1 MRRVSPIQVLPDILI
16 SQIAAG
22 EVVERP
28 ASALKE
34 LIENSLDAGAT
45 RIDIKL
51 EQGGVKLLSVQDD
64 GAGITLDELPL
75 SLARHATS
83 KIATLEDLESVA
95 SLGFRGEALAS
106 MASVARVSVTSRTPS
121 APHAGQI
128 DAEGS
133 APGAV
138 RPAAL
143 SGGTLINVADLFFNT
158 PARRKFLKSEA
169 TEYAH
174 CAEIVRRMA
183 LSRPDVAFTL
193 THNGRIQLRFPSQGL
208 DERIAAVLGEDFV
221 AAAVVVDEQAGPFS
235 LSGMAALP
243 AYSRSGRDAQYV
255 FVNGRFVR
263 DKLIAHAL
271 REAYRDVLHHDRH
284 PAYALFFRLPP
295 EGVDVNVHPAKTE
308 VRFRDSRGVHQ
319 FLFHAIER
327 ALSGSASESR
337 EAGHRL
343 PQVESPPTPLYQ
355 GGHISNPLDKGGRPQ
370 GGGIYGGGGH
380 AAGGFPPLPAGEG
393 RGEGE
398 MFAKPTSWGAPTQ
411 SSIPLQARESQAFY
425 DALYRTPGVEEPS
438 ASQETDAYPLGYA
451 LGQLH
456 GIYVLAQNTKGLV
469 VVDMH
474 AAHERVVYEKLKC
487 ALDARAVPTQSL
499 LIPVTVTAD
508 ERDVAA
514 IGDHAEALQNIG
526 FDIHPIAANTV
537 AVRAVPA
544 LLKDADPL
552 ALTRDLLREIREYG
566 VSRLIT
572 ERRNELLST
581 LACHGA
587 VRANRKLTIPEMNA
601 LLREMEATE
610 RAGQC
615 NHGRPTWFQLGMNDL
630 DKWFRRGE

>member
-1 MRRVSPIQVLPDILI
+1 MRAIQVLPDILI

-34 LIENSLDAGAT
+34 LVENSLDAGAT
-45 RIDIKL
+45 RLDIRL
-51 EQGGVKLLSVQDD
+51 EQGGAKLLSVQDD
-64 GAGITLDELPL
+64 GAGISADELPL
-75 SLARHATS
+75 ALARHATS
-83 KIATLEDLESVA
+83 KIGALEDLERVA

-106 MASVARVSVTSRTPS
+106 MASVARVSLASRS
-121 APHAGQI
+121 RGAAHASQI
-128 DAEGS
+128 EAEGA
-133 APGAV
+133 APDAV

-143 SGGTLINVADLFFNT
+143 ASGTTVTVADLFFNT

-174 CAEIVRRMA
+174 CAEVVRRMA
-183 LSRPDVAFTL
+183 LSRPDVSFTL
-193 THNGRIQLRFPSQGL
+193 THNGRVQLRYPAQTL
-208 DERIAAVLGEDFV
+208 DERIGAVLGEDFV
-221 AAAVVVDEQAGPFS
+221 AAAVSVDEQAGP
-235 LSGMAALP
+235 LQLKGLAALP
-243 AYSRSGRDAQYV
+243 AYSKSGRDAQYV
-255 FVNGRFVR
+255 FVNGRYVR
-263 DKLIAHAL
+263 DKVVAHAL

-284 PAYALFFRLPP
+284 PAYALFFSLPP

-319 FLFHAIER
+319 FLFHAVER
-327 ALSGSASESR
+327 ALSGSAAESR
-337 EAGHRL
+337 EAVHQA
-343 PQVESPPTPLYQ
+343 PVQHSESVVAMPRAPAPAWR
-355 GGHISNPLDKGGRPQ
+355 GGDQ
-370 GGGIYGGGGH
+370 
-380 AAGGFPPLPAGEG
+380 
-393 RGEGE
+393 
-398 MFAKPTSWGAPTQ
+398 TSMQLG
-411 SSIPLQARESQAFY
+411 AREALAFY
-425 DALYRTPGVEEPS
+425 DTLSRAPETVPAAEET
-438 ASQETDAYPLGYA
+438 AHEYPLGFA

-456 GIYVLAQNTKGLV
+456 GIYVLAQNAKGLV
-469 VVDMH
+469 LVDMH

-487 ALDARAVPTQSL
+487 ALDAKNVPTQTL

-514 IGDHAEALQNIG
+514 IGDHAEALAGIG

-566 VSRLIT
+566 VSRLVT
-572 ERRNELLST
+572 ERRNELLGT

-587 VRANRKLTIPEMNA
+587 VRANRKLSVPEMNA

-615 NHGRPTWFQLGMNDL
+615 NHGRPTWFQVSLADL

>member
-1 MRRVSPIQVLPDILI
+1 MRQTQPIQLLPDILI

-75 SLARHATS
+75 ALARHATS

-106 MASVARVSVTSRTPS
+106 MASVARVSVTSRTP
-121 APHAGQI
+121 AATHAGQI

-143 SGGTLINVADLFFNT
+143 TAGTLITVADLFFNT

-183 LSRPDVAFTL
+183 LSRPDVGFTL
-193 THNGRIQLRFPSQGL
+193 THNGRIQLRFPAHGL

-221 AAAVVVDEQAGPFS
+221 AAAVAVDEQAGLFK
-235 LSGMAALP
+235 LAGLAALP

-284 PAYALFFRLPP
+284 PAYALFFQLPP

-308 VRFRDSRGVHQ
+308 VRFRDGRGVHQ
-319 FLFHAIER
+319 FLLHAIER
-327 ALSGSASESR
+327 ALSGSAAESR
-337 EAGHRL
+337 EAVHQA
-343 PQVESPPTPLYQ
+343 PQIEFSPTPLYQ
-355 GGHISNPLDKGGRPQ
+355 GGLQHYPLVKGGGEQ
-370 GGGIYGGGGH
+370 GEPGDFRTARH
-380 AAGGFPPLPAGEG
+380 AG
-393 RGEGE
+393 
-398 MFAKPTSWGAPTQ
+398 GAPTQ
-411 SSIPLQARESQAFY
+411 STIPLQARESLAFY
-425 DALYRTPGVEEPS
+425 DALYRTPGAE
-438 ASQETDAYPLGYA
+438 DAPAQANADYPLGYA

-456 GIYVLAQNTKGLV
+456 GIYVLAQNARGLV

-474 AAHERVVYEKLKC
+474 AAHERVVYEKLKG
-487 ALDARAVPTQSL
+487 ALDARSTPTQAL
-499 LIPVTVTAD
+499 LMPVTVTAD

-514 IGDHAEALQNIG
+514 IGDQADALAGIG

-566 VSRLIT
+566 VTRLIT

-587 VRANRKLTIPEMNA
+587 VRANRRLTIPEMNA

>member
-1 MRRVSPIQVLPDILI
+1 MRSIQVLPDILI

-34 LIENSLDAGAT
+34 LIENSLDAGAS
-45 RIDIKL
+45 RLDIKL
-51 EQGGVKLLSVQDD
+51 EQGGTKLISVQDD
-64 GAGITLDELPL
+64 GVGISADQLL
-75 SLARHATS
+75 LALTRHATS
-83 KIATLEDLESVA
+83 KINTLEELESVA

-106 MASVARVSVTSRTPS
+106 MASVARVSLTSRS
-121 APHAGQI
+121 AADVYASQI
-128 DAEGS
+128 EAEGN
-133 APGAV
+133 APGVV

-143 SGGTLINVADLFFNT
+143 SSGTLISVADLFFNT
-158 PARRKFLKSEA
+158 PARRKFLKSEV

-174 CAEIVRRMA
+174 CAEVVKRMA
-183 LSRPDVAFTL
+183 LSRPDAAFTL
-193 THNGRIQLRFPSQGL
+193 THNGRVQLRYVAQSQA
-208 DERIAAVLGEDFV
+208 ERIGAVLGEDFV
-221 AAAVVVDEQAGPFS
+221 AASVHVQVEAGLFQ
-235 LSGMAALP
+235 LSGLAALP
-243 AYSRSGRDAQYV
+243 AYSKSGRDAQYV

-263 DKLIAHAL
+263 DKVIAHAL
-271 REAYRDVLHHDRH
+271 REAYRDILHHDRH
-284 PAYALFFRLPP
+284 PAYALFLSLPP

-319 FLFHAIER
+319 FLFHALER
-327 ALSGSASESR
+327 ALSGSAAHSR
-337 EAGHRL
+337 EAIHQAPVSSHPGEWGEASSRF
-343 PQVESPPTPLYQ
+343 SPSPL
-355 GGHISNPLDKGGRPQ
+355 
-370 GGGIYGGGGH
+370 
-380 AAGGFPPLPAGEG
+380 AGEG

-398 MFAKPTSWGAPTQ
+398 MPTRPQAWISAPQ
-411 SSIPLQARESQAFY
+411 STLHLQAAESRAFY
-425 DALYRTPGVEEPS
+425 DVMYRPATAEEP
-438 ASQETDAYPLGYA
+438 AQDHADYPLGYA

-456 GIYVLAQNTKGLV
+456 GIYVLAQNAKGLV

-487 ALDARAVPTQSL
+487 ALDARSIPTQTL

-514 IGDHAEALQNIG
+514 IGDHADALRDIG
-526 FDIHPIAANTV
+526 FDISPIAANTV

-544 LLKDADPL
+544 LFKDADPL

-566 VSRLIT
+566 VSRLVT
-572 ERRNELLST
+572 ERRNELLGT

-587 VRANRKLTIPEMNA
+587 VRANRKLSIPEMNA

-615 NHGRPTWFQLGMNDL
+615 NHGRPTWFQLGMSDL

>member
-1 MRRVSPIQVLPDILI
+1 MRAIQVLPDILI

-34 LIENSLDAGAT
+34 LIENSLDAGAQ
-45 RIDIKL
+45 RLDIKL
-51 EQGGVKLLSVQDD
+51 EQGGSKLISVQDD
-64 GAGITLDELPL
+64 GIGISADQLTLALT
-75 SLARHATS
+75 RHATS
-83 KIATLEDLESVA
+83 KISTLEDLEGVA

-106 MASVARVSVTSRTPS
+106 MASVARVSITSRR
-121 APHAGQI
+121 AMEAHASQI
-128 DAEGS
+128 EAEGN
-133 APGAV
+133 APGLV

-143 SGGTLINVADLFFNT
+143 SSGTLIVVADLFFNT

-174 CAEIVRRMA
+174 CAEVVKRMA
-183 LSRPDVAFTL
+183 LSRPDVAFTF
-193 THNGRIQLRFPSQGL
+193 THNNRVQLRYAAQSQT
-208 DERIAAVLGEDFV
+208 ERIGAVLGEDFV
-221 AAAVVVDEQAGPFS
+221 AASVPVQVAAGPFH
-235 LSGMAALP
+235 LGGLAALP
-243 AYSRSGRDAQYV
+243 AYSKSGRDAQYV

-263 DKLIAHAL
+263 DKVVAHAL
-271 REAYRDVLHHDRH
+271 REAYRDILHHDRH
-284 PAYALFFRLPP
+284 PAYALFLSLPP

-319 FLFHAIER
+319 FLFHALER
-327 ALSGSASESR
+327 ALSGSAAHSR
-337 EAGHRL
+337 EAVHQA
-343 PQVESPPTPLYQ
+343 PVSY
-355 GGHISNPLDKGGRPQ
+355 SLDK
-370 GGGIYGGGGH
+370 
-380 AAGGFPPLPAGEG
+380 AGNYPTTGSTPSPLAGEG
-393 RGEGE
+393 GGETPAQARSWSA
-398 MFAKPTSWGAPTQ
+398 FPTSQ
-411 SSIPLQARESQAFY
+411 STLHLQAAESQAFY
-425 DALYRTPGVEEPS
+425 DAMYRPVKAEEPT
-438 ASQETDAYPLGYA
+438 QDHDDYPLGYA

-456 GIYVLAQNTKGLV
+456 GIYVLAQNAKGLV

-474 AAHERVVYEKLKC
+474 AAHERVVYEKLKH
-487 ALDARAVPTQSL
+487 ALDARSIPTQTL

-508 ERDVAA
+508 ARDVAA
-514 IGDHAEALQNIG
+514 ISDHAEALRDIG
-526 FDIHPIAANTV
+526 FDISPMAENIV

-572 ERRNELLST
+572 ERRNELLGT

-587 VRANRKLTIPEMNA
+587 VRANRKLSIPEMNA

>member
-1 MRRVSPIQVLPDILI
+1 MRQTQPIRVLPDILI

-34 LIENSLDAGAT
+34 LIENSLDAGAK

-106 MASVARVSVTSRTPS
+106 MASVARVNVTSRTPA

-143 SGGTLINVADLFFNT
+143 SGGTVISVADLFFNT

-174 CAEIVRRMA
+174 CSEIVRRMS

-221 AAAVVVDEQAGPFS
+221 AAAVTVDEQAGPFS
-235 LSGMAALP
+235 LTGLAALP

-308 VRFRDSRGVHQ
+308 VRFRDGRGVHQ

-327 ALSGSASESR
+327 ALSGSAAESR
-337 EAGHRL
+337 EAVHRV
-343 PQVESPPTPLYQ
+343 PAANSIPPSPLYQ

-370 GGGIYGGGGH
+370 GGGIYGGDKQGQPGDFGV
-380 AAGGFPPLPAGEG
+380 ARNAGGFP
-393 RGEGE
+393 
-398 MFAKPTSWGAPTQ
+398 SQ

-425 DALYRTPGVEEPS
+425 DALYRTPSVEEPA
-438 ASQETDAYPLGYA
+438 ASQEADAYPLGYA

-456 GIYVLAQNTKGLV
+456 GIYVLAQNSKGLV

-487 ALDARAVPTQSL
+487 ALDARVVPTQAL

-514 IGDHAEALQNIG
+514 IGDHADALAGIG

-566 VSRLIT
+566 VTRLIT

-587 VRANRKLTIPEMNA
+587 VRANRKLTVPEMNA

-615 NHGRPTWFQLGMNDL
+615 NHGRPTWFQLGMGDL

>member
-1 MRRVSPIQVLPDILI
+1 MRQSQPIQLLPDILI

-75 SLARHATS
+75 ALARHATS
-83 KIATLEDLESVA
+83 KIATLDDLESVA

-106 MASVARVSVTSRTPS
+106 MASVARVSVTSRTPAAS
-121 APHAGQI
+121 HAGQI

-143 SGGTLINVADLFFNT
+143 TAGTLLTVADLFFNT

-193 THNGRIQLRFPSQGL
+193 THNARIQLRFPAHGL
-208 DERIAAVLGEDFV
+208 DDRIAAVLGEDFV
-221 AAAVVVDEQAGPFS
+221 AAAVAVAEQAGPFK
-235 LSGMAALP
+235 LAGLAALP

-284 PAYALFFRLPP
+284 PAYALFFQLPP

-308 VRFRDSRGVHQ
+308 VRFRDGRGVHQ

-327 ALSGSASESR
+327 ALSGSAAESR
-337 EAGHRL
+337 EAVHQA
-343 PQVESPPTPLYQ
+343 PQIESPPTPLYQ
-355 GGHISNPLDKGGRPQ
+355 GGLQHYPLVKGGGEQSEPVDFGAAR
-370 GGGIYGGGGH
+370 H
-380 AAGGFPPLPAGEG
+380 A
-393 RGEGE
+393 
-398 MFAKPTSWGAPTQ
+398 WGAPTQ
-411 SSIPLQARESQAFY
+411 SSIPLQARESLAFY
-425 DALYRTPGVEEPS
+425 DAFYRTPGADNEPAEE
-438 ASQETDAYPLGYA
+438 QHDYPLGYA

-456 GIYVLAQNTKGLV
+456 GIYVLAQNSKGLV

-474 AAHERVVYEKLKC
+474 AAHERVVYEKLKA
-487 ALDARAVPTQSL
+487 ALDSRSIPTQTL

-514 IGDHAEALQNIG
+514 IGDQADVLAGIG

-566 VSRLIT
+566 VTRLVT

-587 VRANRKLTIPEMNA
+587 VRANRRLSIPEMNA

-610 RAGQC
+610 RSGQC

>member
-1 MRRVSPIQVLPDILI
+1 VK
-16 SQIAAG
+16 
-22 EVVERP
+22 P
-28 ASALKE
+28 A
-34 LIENSLDAGAT
+34 
-45 RIDIKL
+45 
-51 EQGGVKLLSVQDD
+51 
-64 GAGITLDELPL
+64 
-75 SLARHATS
+75 
-83 KIATLEDLESVA
+83 
-95 SLGFRGEALAS
+95 ALAS
-106 MASVARVSVTSRTPS
+106 GTTVT
-121 APHAGQI
+121 
-128 DAEGS
+128 
-133 APGAV
+133 
-138 RPAAL
+138 
-143 SGGTLINVADLFFNT
+143 VADLFFNT

-174 CAEIVRRMA
+174 CAEVVRRMA

-193 THNGRIQLRFPSQGL
+193 THNGRVQLRYPAQTL
-208 DERIAAVLGEDFV
+208 DERIGTVLGVDFV
-221 AAAVVVDEQAGPFS
+221 AAAVSVDEQAGP
-235 LSGMAALP
+235 LLLMGMAALP
-243 AYSRSGRDAQYV
+243 AYSKSGRDAQYV

-263 DKLIAHAL
+263 DKVVAHAL
-271 REAYRDVLHHDRH
+271 REAYRDILHHDRH
-284 PAYALFFRLPP
+284 PAYALFFSLPP

-327 ALSGSASESR
+327 ALSGSAAESR
-337 EAGHRL
+337 EAVHQAPVRHSDNVVSM
-343 PQVESPPTPLYQ
+343 PQAVASPQPWRGSQ
-355 GGHISNPLDKGGRPQ
+355 
-370 GGGIYGGGGH
+370 
-380 AAGGFPPLPAGEG
+380 AGMQFGVREALAFYETL
-393 RGEGE
+393 
-398 MFAKPTSWGAPTQ
+398 SH
-411 SSIPLQARESQAFY
+411 ESQTVPA
-425 DALYRTPGVEEPS
+425 AEQVAHE
-438 ASQETDAYPLGYA
+438 YPLGFA

-456 GIYVLAQNTKGLV
+456 GVYVLAQNAKGLV
-469 VVDMH
+469 LVDMH

-487 ALDARAVPTQSL
+487 ALDAKSVPTQTL

-514 IGDHAEALQNIG
+514 IGDHTEALAGIG

-572 ERRNELLST
+572 ERRNELLGT

-587 VRANRKLTIPEMNA
+587 VRANRKLSIPEMNA

-615 NHGRPTWFQLGMNDL
+615 NHGRPTWFQVSLADL

>member
-1 MRRVSPIQVLPDILI
+1 MRPIQVLPDILI

-34 LIENSLDAGAT
+34 LIENSLDAGAA
-45 RIDIKL
+45 RIDIRL
-51 EQGGVKLLSVQDD
+51 EQGGSKLISVQDD
-64 GAGITLDELPL
+64 GVGISADQLV
-75 SLARHATS
+75 LALTRHATS
-83 KIATLEDLESVA
+83 KIHSLEDLESVA

-106 MASVARVSVTSRTPS
+106 MASVARVSLSSRVQM
-121 APHAGQI
+121 AAHANQI
-128 DAEGS
+128 EAEGT
-133 APGAV
+133 APGQV
-138 RPAAL
+138 MPAAL
-143 SGGTLINVADLFFNT
+143 SSGTLVLLADLFFNT

-174 CAEIVRRMA
+174 CAEVVKRMA
-183 LSRPDVAFTL
+183 LSRPDAGFTL
-193 THNGRIQLRFPSQGL
+193 AHNGRVQLRFVEQSL
-208 DERIAAVLGEDFV
+208 DERIGAVLGEDFV
-221 AAAVVVDEQAGPFS
+221 ASAVSVSSQAGPFQ
-235 LSGMAALP
+235 LSGLAALP
-243 AYSRSGRDAQYV
+243 AYSKSGRDAQYV

-271 REAYRDVLHHDRH
+271 REAYRDILHHDRH
-284 PAYALFFRLPP
+284 PAYVLFLALPP

-308 VRFRDSRGVHQ
+308 VRFRDPRGVHQ
-319 FLFHAIER
+319 FLFHAVER
-327 ALSGSASESR
+327 ALSGSAAQGR
-337 EAGHRL
+337 EAIHQAPVAVAHDPVNFSVPSG
-343 PQVESPPTPLYQ
+343 SFA
-355 GGHISNPLDKGGRPQ
+355 
-370 GGGIYGGGGH
+370 H
-380 AAGGFPPLPAGEG
+380 ALPAGGGQSEG
-393 RGEGE
+393 GVAYSGLNRPP
-398 MFAKPTSWGAPTQ
+398 ATQ
-411 SSIPLQARESQAFY
+411 FPIRLEASEALAFY
-425 DALYRTPGVEEPS
+425 DALSRTAPAAGEP
-438 ASQETDAYPLGYA
+438 AQAGQAQENYPLGYA

-456 GIYVLAQNTKGLV
+456 GIYVLAQNARGLV

-487 ALDARAVPTQSL
+487 ALDARCIPTQTL

-514 IGDHAEALQNIG
+514 IGDHAQDLHGIG
-526 FDIHPIAANTV
+526 FDVSPIAANTV

-566 VSRLIT
+566 VTRLVT
-572 ERRNELLST
+572 ERRNELLGT

-615 NHGRPTWFQLGMNDL
+615 NHGRPTWFQLSMNDL

>member
-1 MRRVSPIQVLPDILI
+1 MRQTQPIRVLPDILI

-34 LIENSLDAGAT
+34 LIENSLDAGAN

-106 MASVARVSVTSRTPS
+106 MASVARVSVTSRTPA

-143 SGGTLINVADLFFNT
+143 SGGTVISVADLFFNT

-174 CAEIVRRMA
+174 CSEIVRRMS

-221 AAAVVVDEQAGPFS
+221 AAAVAVDEQTGPFS
-235 LSGMAALP
+235 LTGLAALP

-308 VRFRDSRGVHQ
+308 VRFRDGRGVHQ

-327 ALSGSASESR
+327 ALSGSAAESR
-337 EAGHRL
+337 EAVHRV
-343 PQVESPPTPLYQ
+343 PAANSIPPSPLYQ

-370 GGGIYGGGGH
+370 GGGIYGGDKQGQPGDFGV
-380 AAGGFPPLPAGEG
+380 ARNAGGFP
-393 RGEGE
+393 
-398 MFAKPTSWGAPTQ
+398 SQ

-425 DALYRTPGVEEPS
+425 DALYRTPSVEEPA
-438 ASQETDAYPLGYA
+438 ASQEADAYPLGYA

-456 GIYVLAQNTKGLV
+456 GIYVLAQNSKGLV

-487 ALDARAVPTQSL
+487 ALDARVVPTQAL

-514 IGDHAEALQNIG
+514 IGDHADALAGIG

-566 VSRLIT
+566 VTRLIT

-587 VRANRKLTIPEMNA
+587 VRANRKLTVPEMNA

-615 NHGRPTWFQLGMNDL
+615 NHGRPTWFQLGMGDL

>member
-1 MRRVSPIQVLPDILI
+1 MRQASPIQVLPDILI

-75 SLARHATS
+75 ALARHATS
-83 KIATLEDLESVA
+83 KIASLEDLESVA

-106 MASVARVSVTSRTPS
+106 MASVARVSVTSRTPA

-133 APGAV
+133 APGEV
-138 RPAAL
+138 KPAAL
-143 SGGTLINVADLFFNT
+143 SGGTVITVADLFFNT
-158 PARRKFLKSEA
+158 PARRKFLKSDA

-221 AAAVVVDEQAGPFS
+221 AAAITVNEQSGPFS
-235 LSGMAALP
+235 LTGLAALP

-308 VRFRDSRGVHQ
+308 VRFRDGRGVHQ
-319 FLFHAIER
+319 YLFHGIER
-327 ALSGSASESR
+327 ALSGSAAESR
-337 EAGHRL
+337 EAVHRV

-370 GGGIYGGGGH
+370 GGGI
-380 AAGGFPPLPAGEG
+380 
-393 RGEGE
+393 
-398 MFAKPTSWGAPTQ
+398 SQ
-411 SSIPLQARESQAFY
+411 STIPLQARESQTFY
-425 DALYRTPGVEEPS
+425 DALYRTPSAEEPAS
-438 ASQETDAYPLGYA
+438 SQETDAYPLGYA

-456 GIYVLAQNTKGLV
+456 GIYVLAQNSKGLV

-487 ALDARAVPTQSL
+487 ALDARAVPTQTL

-514 IGDHAEALQNIG
+514 IGDHADALAGIG

-566 VSRLIT
+566 VTRLIT

-615 NHGRPTWFQLGMNDL
+615 NHGRPTWFQLGMGDL

>member
-1 MRRVSPIQVLPDILI
+1 MRSIQVLSDILI

-34 LIENSLDAGAT
+34 LIENSLDAGAA

-51 EQGGVKLLSVQDD
+51 EQGGAKLLSVQDD
-64 GAGITLDELPL
+64 GVGISADQLPL
-75 SLARHATS
+75 ALARHATS
-83 KIATLEDLESVA
+83 KIGALEDLERVA

-106 MASVARVSVTSRTPS
+106 MASVARISLASRSRSDAHASQIEAEGAAPS
-121 APHAGQI
+121 A
-128 DAEGS
+128 
-133 APGAV
+133 V
-138 RPAAL
+138 KPAAL
-143 SGGTLINVADLFFNT
+143 AGGTTVAIADLFFNT

-174 CAEIVRRMA
+174 CAEVVRRMA

-193 THNGRIQLRFPSQGL
+193 THNGRVQLRYPAQSL
-208 DERIAAVLGEDFV
+208 DERIGAVLGEDFV
-221 AAAVVVDEQAGPFS
+221 AAAVAVDEQGGP
-235 LSGMAALP
+235 LHLKGMAALP
-243 AYSRSGRDAQYV
+243 AYSKSGRDAQYV

-263 DKLIAHAL
+263 DKVVAHAL
-271 REAYRDVLHHDRH
+271 REAYRDVLHHDRY
-284 PAYALFFRLPP
+284 PAYALFLTMPP

-308 VRFRDSRGVHQ
+308 VRFRDSRGIHQ

-327 ALSGSASESR
+327 ALSGSAGESR
-337 EAGHRL
+337 EAVHQAPIEHR
-343 PQVESPPTPLYQ
+343 QGNVSYGASQTP
-355 GGHISNPLDKGGRPQ
+355 IPFS
-370 GGGIYGGGGH
+370 
-380 AAGGFPPLPAGEG
+380 
-393 RGEGE
+393 
-398 MFAKPTSWGAPTQ
+398 Q
-411 SSIPLQARESQAFY
+411 SSISLQASEALAFY
-425 DALYRTPGVEEPS
+425 ETLSREPEVPQTENEHG
-438 ASQETDAYPLGYA
+438 ADYPLGFA

-456 GIYVLAQNTKGLV
+456 GIYVLAQNAKGLV
-469 VVDMH
+469 IVDMH

-487 ALDARAVPTQSL
+487 ALDARNVPTQSL

-514 IGDHAEALQNIG
+514 IGDNAEALSGIG
-526 FDIHPIAANTV
+526 FDIHPMAANTV

-552 ALTRDLLREIREYG
+552 GLTRDLLREIREYG
-566 VSRLIT
+566 VTRLIT
-572 ERRNELLST
+572 ERRNELLGT

-587 VRANRKLTIPEMNA
+587 VRANRKLSIPEMNA

-615 NHGRPTWFQLGMNDL
+615 NHGRPTWFQLGMADM

>member
-1 MRRVSPIQVLPDILI
+1 MRQGRSIRVLPDILI

-51 EQGGVKLLSVQDD
+51 EQGGIKLLSVQDD
-64 GAGITLDELPL
+64 GRGITLDELPL
-75 SLARHATS
+75 ALARHATS
-83 KIATLEDLESVA
+83 KIATLDDLESVA

-106 MASVARVSVTSRTPS
+106 MASVARVSVTSRTS
-121 APHAGQI
+121 AASHAGQI
-128 DAEGS
+128 DAEGG
-133 APGAV
+133 APSEV
-138 RPAAL
+138 KPAAL
-143 SGGTLINVADLFFNT
+143 SSGTLITVADLFFNT

-174 CAEIVRRMA
+174 CAEVTRRMA

-193 THNGRIQLRFPSQGL
+193 MHNGRVQMRFPSQSL
-208 DERIAAVLGEDFV
+208 DERIAAVLGEAFV
-221 AAAVVVDEQAGPFS
+221 AAAVKVDAEAGPYS
-235 LSGMAALP
+235 LSGLAALP

-308 VRFRDSRGVHQ
+308 VRFRDGRGVHQ

-327 ALSGSASESR
+327 ALSGSAAEGR
-337 EAGHRL
+337 EAVHQA
-343 PQVESPPTPLYQ
+343 PQRASFPLT
-355 GGHISNPLDKGGRPQ
+355 
-370 GGGIYGGGGH
+370 
-380 AAGGFPPLPAGEG
+380 GEG
-393 RGEGE
+393 GKNKAEEVARFQGQGWN
-398 MFAKPTSWGAPTQ
+398 TLSQ
-411 SSIPLQARESQAFY
+411 STIPLQARESQAFY
-425 DALYRTPGVEEPS
+425 DALYRTPVSEKTP
-438 ASQETDAYPLGYA
+438 AQENADYPLGYA

-456 GIYVLAQNTKGLV
+456 GIYVLAQNAKGLV
-469 VVDMH
+469 IVDMH

-487 ALDARAVPTQSL
+487 ALDAKTVPTQTL

-514 IGDHAEALQNIG
+514 IGDHADALAGIG
-526 FDIHPIAANTV
+526 FDIHPLAANTV

-566 VSRLIT
+566 VTRLIT

-615 NHGRPTWFQLGMNDL
+615 NHGRPTWFQLDMADL

>member
-1 MRRVSPIQVLPDILI
+1 MRRASPIRVLPDILI

-83 KIATLEDLESVA
+83 KIASLEDLESVA

-106 MASVARVSVTSRTPS
+106 MASVARVSVTSRTPA

-143 SGGTLINVADLFFNT
+143 SGGTVITVADLFFNT

-221 AAAVVVDEQAGPFS
+221 AAAVAVDEQAGPFS
-235 LSGMAALP
+235 LTGLAALP

-308 VRFRDSRGVHQ
+308 VRFRDGRGVHQ

-327 ALSGSASESR
+327 ALSGSAAESR
-337 EAGHRL
+337 EGVHRV
-343 PQVESPPTPLYQ
+343 PGANSIPPSPLYQ
-355 GGHISNPLDKGGRPQ
+355 GGHLSNPLDKGGRPQ
-370 GGGIYGGGGH
+370 GGGIYGGGEQGEPGDFRV
-380 AAGGFPPLPAGEG
+380 ARSAGGFP
-393 RGEGE
+393 
-398 MFAKPTSWGAPTQ
+398 SQ
-411 SSIPLQARESQAFY
+411 SSIPLQASESQAFY
-425 DALYRTPGVEEPS
+425 DALYRTPSVEES
-438 ASQETDAYPLGYA
+438 AASLETDAYPLGYA

-456 GIYVLAQNTKGLV
+456 GIYVLAQNSKGLV

-487 ALDARAVPTQSL
+487 ALDARAVPTQAL

-514 IGDHAEALQNIG
+514 IGDHAEALQDIG

-615 NHGRPTWFQLGMNDL
+615 NHGRPTWFQLGMGDL

>member
-1 MRRVSPIQVLPDILI
+1 MRAIQVLPDILV

-45 RIDIKL
+45 RIDVRL
-51 EQGGVKLLSVQDD
+51 EQGGARLLSVQDD
-64 GAGITLDELPL
+64 GAGITAAELPL
-75 SLARHATS
+75 ALARHATS
-83 KIATLEDLESVA
+83 KIGALEDLERVA

-106 MASVARVSVTSRTPS
+106 MASVARVSLASRS
-121 APHAGQI
+121 RGASHGSQI
-128 DAEGS
+128 EAEGA
-133 APGAV
+133 APGVV

-143 SGGTLINVADLFFNT
+143 AAGTTVTVADLFFNT

-174 CAEIVRRMA
+174 CAEVVRRMA

-193 THNGRIQLRFPSQGL
+193 AHNGRIQLRYPAQAL
-208 DERIAAVLGEDFV
+208 DQRIGAVLGEEFV
-221 AAAVVVDEQAGPFS
+221 AAAVAVDERAGALS
-235 LSGMAALP
+235 LQGMAALP
-243 AYSRSGRDAQYV
+243 AYSKSGRDAQYV

-263 DKLIAHAL
+263 DKVVAHAL
-271 REAYRDVLHHDRH
+271 REAYRDILHHDRH
-284 PAYALFFRLPP
+284 PAYALFFNLPP

-327 ALSGSASESR
+327 ALSGSAAESR
-337 EAGHRL
+337 AAVHQAPVQNSQPAFAMPPAASERSDGWRGTGVQSGMQLGAREALAFYETLAREPATAPAADEAGH
-343 PQVESPPTPLYQ
+343 
-355 GGHISNPLDKGGRPQ
+355 D
-370 GGGIYGGGGH
+370 
-380 AAGGFPPLPAGEG
+380 
-393 RGEGE
+393 
-398 MFAKPTSWGAPTQ
+398 
-411 SSIPLQARESQAFY
+411 
-425 DALYRTPGVEEPS
+425 
-438 ASQETDAYPLGYA
+438 YPLGFA

-456 GIYVLAQNTKGLV
+456 GVYVLAQNARGLV
-469 VVDMH
+469 LVDMH

-487 ALDARAVPTQSL
+487 ALDAKNVPTQAL

-514 IGDHAEALQNIG
+514 IGDHHEALAGIG
-526 FDIHPIAANTV
+526 FDIHPLAVNAV

-552 ALTRDLLREIREYG
+552 ALTRDLLREIRDYG
-566 VSRLIT
+566 VSRLVT
-572 ERRNELLST
+572 ERRNELLGT

-587 VRANRKLTIPEMNA
+587 VRANRRLSIPEMNA

-615 NHGRPTWFQLGMNDL
+615 NHGRPTWFQVSLAEL